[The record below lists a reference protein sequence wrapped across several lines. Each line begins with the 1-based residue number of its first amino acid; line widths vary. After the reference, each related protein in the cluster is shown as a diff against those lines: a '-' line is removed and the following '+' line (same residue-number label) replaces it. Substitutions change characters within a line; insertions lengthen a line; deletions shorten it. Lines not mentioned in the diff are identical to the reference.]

1 MQPETDILEPDVLSV
16 ALRLLSNGP
25 ADIEWLTRRL
35 RTQLKDA
42 RLTTKHVS
50 ATVESATVLVGRPD
64 GRVCRLLDVLEG
76 QTLTHRVTAATGGRT
91 DLWTDLSLLPLHV
104 CALYDPIPL
113 MTGGEIRAAEFGH
126 SALVGPRGWLPEVP
140 AGGLLAVSV
149 EAGRVHLE
157 QLPDGVNA
165 SPEHEQGVRET
176 MARHIRL
183 EGWWSD
189 FGEPN
194 REAEL
199 NRAIGNALLEDPTL
213 FATPVSP
220 LIELL
225 HDVLTEHSHRHLFD
239 DTAAWEAGEVVS
251 MSIAGMPES
260 LYGELTRRAHK
271 YGMSFDRF
279 VVATLGHAAWRT
291 PFAEDLG
298 PWEEWDR
305 PDSVAPALTPLH
317 PVERPEHTDSD
328 YNDRTK

>member
-1 MQPETDILEPDVLSV
+1 MQPETDFLEPDVLSV

-42 RLTTKHVS
+42 RLTTKQVT
-50 ATVESATVLVGRPD
+50 ATVESATMLVGRPD
-64 GRVCRLLDVLEG
+64 GRVCRLLDVLNG
-76 QTLTHRVTAATGGRT
+76 QTLTHRVTAATDGRT
-91 DLWTDLSLLPLHV
+91 DLWTDLSLQPLYV
-104 CALYDPIPL
+104 CAMVDPIPL
-113 MTGGEIRAAEFGH
+113 TTGGQLRAADFGH
-126 SALVGPRGWLPEVP
+126 SALVGPRGWLPDIA
-140 AGGLLAVSV
+140 AGGLLAVCV
-149 EAGRVHLE
+149 DAGRVHLE
-157 QLPDGVNA
+157 ALPDGVNA
-165 SPEHEQGVRET
+165 SPAHEQEVRET
-176 MARHIRL
+176 LARHIRL
-183 EGWWSD
+183 ESWWSD

-199 NRAIGNALLEDPTL
+199 NRAIGNALLEDPAL

-225 HDVLTEHSHRHLFD
+225 HDVLTEHSRRHLFD
-239 DTAAWEAGEVVS
+239 DTAAWEAGDVVS
-251 MSIAGMPES
+251 MSIAGMPEN
-260 LYGELTRRAHK
+260 LFGELTRRAHK

-305 PDSVAPALTPLH
+305 PCSVAPTPTHLQA
-317 PVERPEHTDSD
+317 VADRD
-328 YNDRTK
+328 YNDDTK